1 VERPRTSLFTR
12 TETEHMGLAYEMRKD
27 AIRAAKAA
35 ERARLAA
42 EPTPAPATPCAGCP
56 EAACGQCAGVPDSG
70 TVVPTVPETP
80 KQRSARLRRR
90 AGGAK

>member
-1 VERPRTSLFTR
+1 
-12 TETEHMGLAYEMRKD
+12 MGLAYEMRKD

-70 TVVPTVPETP
+70 TVVPAMPAPETP

-90 AGGAK
+90 AGGAR